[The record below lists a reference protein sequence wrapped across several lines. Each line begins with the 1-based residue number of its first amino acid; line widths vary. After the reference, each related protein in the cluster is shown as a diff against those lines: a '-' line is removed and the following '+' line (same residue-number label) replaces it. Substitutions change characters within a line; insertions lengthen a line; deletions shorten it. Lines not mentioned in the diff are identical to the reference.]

1 MAHQASIEAICA
13 EQRAN
18 GSTKQKAL
26 TRWRRR
32 KGFILPKKAA
42 EQRTN
47 CFDPLCFARNDNFTL
62 PVPTSSSTFARVRTF
77 PFLLGLLTLAAL
89 PACSSLESDKQQED
103 AAEKA
108 VLNKH
113 DEAMAQTT
121 GPVYELRQKLQQQPS
136 PDTVRT
142 GQQVRNLLRAEAA
155 MTGWMHQYRR
165 PADST
170 DHERKLQYYALQQH
184 KIDSV
189 AVLISSSLDSAR
201 QVLAAGAAPTP
212 SPAP

>member
-1 MAHQASIEAICA
+1 M
-13 EQRAN
+13 RT
-18 GSTKQKAL
+18 ST
-26 TRWRRR
+26 
-32 KGFILPKKAA
+32 
-42 EQRTN
+42 
-47 CFDPLCFARNDNFTL
+47 
-62 PVPTSSSTFARVRTF
+62 
-77 PFLLGLLTLAAL
+77 FLLGLLTLAAL
-89 PACSSLESDKQQED
+89 PACLSLESDKQKEE

-108 VLNKH
+108 VLSKH

-121 GPVYELRQKLQQQPS
+121 GPVYELRQQLQQQPG
-136 PDTVRT
+136 PDTART
-142 GQQVRNLLRAEAA
+142 GRQVRSLLRAEAA

-170 DHERKLQYYALQQH
+170 AHERKLQYYARQQH

-212 SPAP
+212 SSAQ